1 LQAVQNYSGRGRPVK
16 SAVQQEQL
24 RRAIILA
31 TREVFIEVGYH
42 GLSVE
47 LILAQCG
54 LSRPTFYK
62 YFRNTDEPIEI
73 VLREANDQLIN
84 GMMQAVGQADGLF
97 EKVEIA
103 LSAWRKWGD
112 DMGPLLRPLF
122 SELHDVHSPAARNR
136 LRTLEVIES
145 NLVQAALQAGMA
157 KPSKILIAALI
168 NGVEFLGYRF
178 QLETPKDEA
187 SWQQTRAAML
197 RMAFGL
203 LASEA
208 QWSQALVLARQF
220 GINLDTTERP
230 HE

>member
-1 LQAVQNYSGRGRPVK
+1 MQTAEKYSGRGRPVK
-16 SAVQQEQL
+16 SDLQQEEV
-24 RRAIILA
+24 RRKIIQA
-31 TREVFIEVGYH
+31 TRQVFIEVGYH
-42 GLSVE
+42 GLSVG
-47 LILAQCG
+47 LILAQCA

-84 GMMQAVGQADGLF
+84 DMTQAVSGAVGLF

-103 LSAWRKWGD
+103 LSSWRNWGD

-122 SELHDVHSPAARNR
+122 SELHDEHSPASRNR
-136 LRTLEVIES
+136 LRTLEVIEG
-145 NLVQAALQAGMA
+145 NLVQAAVLAGMPR
-157 KPSKILIAALI
+157 PSKILVQALI

-187 SWQQTRAAML
+187 SWQQTRTAML

-203 LASEA
+203 LASED
-208 QWSQALVLARQF
+208 QWSQATVLARHF
-220 GINLDTTERP
+220 GIDLSTSE
-230 HE
+230 